1 MNPYMLAGL
10 LGLGLMGRKGSDAL
24 ANPPIGP
31 TPTPAQAFPVPSPQ
45 LGGAMAFPVQGSN
58 VPAIPAYPDEFYQD
72 PSFLKFT
79 EGMQGYFN
87 APPSDVQMR
96 SGISPEMYGAEMI
109 GTPNNWDNAQMLAT
123 FPKVGP
129 EMYGAE
135 TTGTASAPNLGML
148 GSLGSSL
155 LRQAQ
160 AQPDLPVGQIKRGN
174 PQAVN
179 YGPLMDLLAPKRVA
193 QRKLSLL

>member
-10 LGLGLMGRKGSDAL
+10 LGLGLMGRDRVYLGQA
-24 ANPPIGP
+24 PIEDRSTVSPDMLSGTLQSVVGDRYFQP
-31 TPTPAQAFPVPSPQ
+31 GLPVGLTPAMNP
-45 LGGAMAFPVQGSN
+45 
-58 VPAIPAYPDEFYQD
+58 EF
-72 PSFLKFT
+72 
-79 EGMQGYFN
+79 

-96 SGISPEMYGAEMI
+96 AGISPEMYGAEMI
-109 GTPNNWDNAQMLAT
+109 GTPSAPDLSWMDTVSPSQMSAIGT
-123 FPKVGP
+123 
-129 EMYGAE
+129 GALP
-135 TTGTASAPNLGML
+135 GTANLGML

-160 AQPDLPVGQIKRGN
+160 AKPDMPVGQITRGN

>member
-24 ANPPIGP
+24 ANPPVGP
-31 TPTPAQAFPVPSPQ
+31 APTPAQAFPVPSPQ

-72 PSFLKFT
+72 PSFLKFA

-109 GTPNNWDNAQMLAT
+109 GTPSAPDLSWMDTVSPSQMSAIGT
-123 FPKVGP
+123 
-129 EMYGAE
+129 GALP
-135 TTGTASAPNLGML
+135 GTANLGML

-160 AQPDLPVGQIKRGN
+160 AQPDLPAGQIKRGN

>member
-1 MNPYMLAGL
+1 MNPYILAGL

-24 ANPPIGP
+24 ANPPVGP
-31 TPTPAQAFPVPSPQ
+31 APTPAQAFPVPFPEFSS
-45 LGGAMAFPVQGSN
+45 AKAFPVQGSN
-58 VPAIPAYPDEFYQD
+58 VPAIPVYPDEFYQD
-72 PSFLKFT
+72 PSFLKFAQ
-79 EGMQGYFN
+79 GMQGYFN

-96 SGISPEMYGAEMI
+96 AGISPEMYGAEMI
-109 GTPNNWDNAQMLAT
+109 GTPNNWDNAQLLAT
-123 FPKVGP
+123 FPKVSP

-135 TTGTASAPNLGML
+135 TIGTATPNLGML

-155 LRQAQ
+155 LRQAS